1 MKRIRKNT
9 LLIIILSSI
18 IIITAGC
25 DAGRQN
31 WQSELDSAVKIMGH
45 RNWIIIADSA
55 YPQQKSPGL
64 RTIAT
69 GRDHF
74 DVLKTVLKAV
84 DQAKHIRAVVYLDSE
99 IDHVPESEAHGITEY
114 RMHLNNILRGRKII
128 KKPHEEHI
136 HTLDKTAQNFSVMVL
151 KTNLTLPYT
160 TVFIELD
167 CGYWNPQAEFN
178 MRKTINSPK

>member
-1 MKRIRKNT
+1 MKRIHKNT
-9 LLIIILSSI
+9 LLIMLSSI

-25 DAGRQN
+25 AASRQN
-31 WQSELDSAVKIMGH
+31 WQSDLDSAVKIMGH

-55 YPQQKSPGL
+55 YPQQTSPGL
-64 RTIAT
+64 QTIAT

-84 DQAKHIRAVVYLDSE
+84 DQARHVRAVVYLDSE

-128 KKPHEEHI
+128 KKPHGEHI
-136 HTLDKTAQNFSVMVL
+136 ETLNNTAQDFSVMVL
-151 KTNLTLPYT
+151 KTDLTLPYT

-167 CGYWNPQAEFN
+167 CGYWDPQAELN
-178 MRKTINSPK
+178 MRKAITNPE